1 MREKIFLWAD
11 MIFLDTDI
19 LSYYFSGNTVIR
31 EKLLKAVK
39 SGRKLSLT
47 SINIYEILKGL
58 KYKNN
63 KKKETLFR
71 DFLKNV
77 IVCNLDDNSISLAA
91 NIYADLKNKGKII
104 GDADILIAS
113 IVINNGGILVSNNQ
127 KHYEN
132 ITDLNLENWLQ

>member
-1 MREKIFLWAD
+1 

-19 LSYYFSGNTVIR
+19 LSYYFSGNAAIR
-31 EKLLKAVK
+31 DKLLKAVQ
-39 SGRKLSLT
+39 SGHKLSLT

-63 KKKETLFR
+63 KNKENLFR
-71 DFLKNV
+71 DFLKNA
-77 IVCNLDDNSISLAA
+77 IVCGLDDNSISLAA
-91 NIYADLKNKGKII
+91 SIYADLKNKGKTI

>member
-1 MREKIFLWAD
+1 VRGKI
-11 MIFLDTDI
+11 
-19 LSYYFSGNTVIR
+19 SGNAVIR
-31 EKLLKAVK
+31 DNLLKAVQ
-39 SGRKLSLT
+39 SGHKLSLT

-63 KKKETLFR
+63 KNKE
-71 DFLKNV
+71 
-77 IVCNLDDNSISLAA
+77 NLLAA
-91 NIYADLKNKGKII
+91 SIYADLKNKGKTI

-132 ITDLNLENWLQ
+132 IPDLNLENWLQ